1 MLGWALRASS
11 KLLFFSTRTSS
22 SSAISARLA
31 TTSVQRSRNF
41 IIVAENVGSGLT
53 GEIGWAFFL
62 VFFTPLVKVWES
74 SWYFVSTATNVAQ
87 ARRKQRGVGGSAHAP
102 LSGSKQFVLK
112 CDWTAAACTWKWM
125 TALLLTR
132 PHSSADWL
140 ITHRSRKAAPQA
152 ALRACGLIA
161 RKRGSN
167 VLSVL
172 FRCAIYSSSAT
183 NLIC

>member
-1 MLGWALRASS
+1 MSFESLVEVTFLQHQNVI
-11 KLLFFSTRTSS
+11 FFGDFSPAGHNQRTEEQELHSCGKCRQWDNRRD
-22 SSAISARLA
+22 RL
-31 TTSVQRSRNF
+31 S
-41 IIVAENVGSGLT
+41 
-53 GEIGWAFFL
+53 FFW

-87 ARRKQRGVGGSAHAP
+87 ARRKQRGVSGSAHAP
-102 LSGSKQFVLK
+102 LSGRKQFVLK

-132 PHSSADWL
+132 PHTSADWL
-140 ITHRSRKAAPQA
+140 ITHRSRKTAPQA

-161 RKRGSN
+161 HKRGSN

>member
-1 MLGWALRASS
+1 MSFESLVEVTFLQHQNVI
-11 KLLFFSTRTSS
+11 FFGDFSPAGHNQRTEEQELHHSCGKCRQW
-22 SSAISARLA
+22 I
-31 TTSVQRSRNF
+31 
-41 IIVAENVGSGLT
+41 T
-53 GEIGWAFFL
+53 GEICWALFW

-87 ARRKQRGVGGSAHAP
+87 ARRKQRGVSGSAHAH
-102 LSGSKQFVLK
+102 LSGRKQFVLK

-125 TALLLTR
+125 TALLLAR
-132 PHSSADWL
+132 PHGSAGWL
-140 ITHRSRKAAPQA
+140 ITHRSRKTAPQT

-161 RKRGSN
+161 HKRGSN